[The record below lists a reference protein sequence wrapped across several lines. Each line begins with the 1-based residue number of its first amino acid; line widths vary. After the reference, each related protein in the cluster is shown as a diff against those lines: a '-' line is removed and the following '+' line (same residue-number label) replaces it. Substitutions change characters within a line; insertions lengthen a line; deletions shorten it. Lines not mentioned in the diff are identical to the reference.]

1 MKLQRLP
8 VFVAALGLC
17 AFAASAVRAADVTVF
32 LAMTIKIS
40 QQNSNTD
47 NGTLTT
53 TLPPVL
59 KARSTI
65 DILNKLARDEHAAGN
80 WASNNFPKTAKLA
93 VLPNSD
99 HGTFVVMDGTNVL
112 VDVSD
117 IVSFDS
123 GDNEITSGKKNDVTG
138 LSSPSET
145 RLQVGRITFDDTAFN
160 DPDGG
165 LKFFLQG
172 LVTFTKT
179 DSTPVNG
186 VYTEKVKVTIA
197 SGVGE
202 GTSNIGTGNEHPFV
216 VTATVTGSGSGTF
229 SL

>member
-8 VFVAALGLC
+8 VFVAAFGLC
-17 AFAASAVRAADVTVF
+17 AFAASAVRAANVTLLLTLTV
-32 LAMTIKIS
+32 KIS

-59 KARSTI
+59 KTRSTI
-65 DILNKLARDEHAAGN
+65 DILNKLAADEHAAGN
-80 WASNNFPKTAKLA
+80 WASNSFPKTAKLA

-112 VDVSD
+112 VDVSE

-123 GDNEITSGKKNDVTG
+123 GDNEITSGKRSDLTG

-145 RLQVGRITFDDTAFN
+145 RLQVGRITFDDTDFN

-179 DSTPVNG
+179 DSTPANG

-197 SGVGE
+197 NAVGE
-202 GTSNIGTGNEHPFV
+202 GTSNIGTGDEHRFV
-216 VTATVTGSGSGTF
+216 VTGTVTGSGSGTF